1 MISVAYVI
9 YVASFIALVAT
20 AVVGVYG
27 VLAKR
32 NIIKKVIAL
41 TIVGDTAN
49 TFAILLGFRASTN
62 VVPPILPTLNP
73 SREVL
78 KRFAESA
85 VDPVPQALVI
95 TAIVINLAI
104 TAFLLFLAIRIYSL
118 YGTLDY
124 GEVIR
129 IRRGELDGKG

>member
-1 MISVAYVI
+1 MNLAYVI
-9 YVASFIALVAT
+9 YVASFIALAAT
-20 AVVGVYG
+20 AAVGVYG

-49 TFAILLGFRASTN
+49 TFAILLGFRVSAN
-62 VVPPILPTLNP
+62 VAPPVLPTLSP
-73 SREVL
+73 SRGVL
-78 KRFAESA
+78 MRFAEVA
-85 VDPVPQALVI
+85 VDPLPQALVI

-104 TAFLLFLAIRIYSL
+104 TAFLLFLAVRVYSL

-124 GEVIR
+124 GKITS
-129 IRRGELDGKG
+129 IRRGELGGEG

>member
-1 MISVAYVI
+1 LISVAYVI
-9 YVASFIALVAT
+9 YVASFITLIAT

-41 TIVGDTAN
+41 TIVGDTVN

-62 VVPPILPTLNP
+62 VVPPVLPTLNP
-73 SREVL
+73 SKEVL
-78 KRFAESA
+78 RRFAETA

-104 TAFLLFLAIRIYSL
+104 TAFLLFLAIRIHSL

-129 IRRGELDGKG
+129 VRRGELDGEG

>member
-9 YVASFIALVAT
+9 YVASFTVLIAT
-20 AVVGVYG
+20 AAVGVYG
-27 VLAKR
+27 VLGKR

-73 SREVL
+73 SREML
-78 KRFAESA
+78 RKFAGAA

-104 TAFLLFLAIRIYSL
+104 TAFLLFLAVRVYSL

-129 IRRGELDGKG
+129 VRRGEVSGEG

>member
-1 MISVAYVI
+1 MVSVAYVI
-9 YVASFIALVAT
+9 YVASFITLACT
-20 AVVGVYG
+20 AAVGVYG

-32 NIIKKVIAL
+32 NIIKKIIAL

-49 TFAILLGFRASTN
+49 TFAILLGFRVSAN
-62 VVPPILPTLNP
+62 VMPPVLPSLNP
-73 SREVL
+73 SKEL
-78 KRFAESA
+78 LTRFAGAA

-104 TAFLLFLAIRIYSL
+104 TAFLLFLAVRIYSL

-124 GEVIR
+124 GKVIR
-129 IRRGELDGKG
+129 VRRGELDGEG